1 MSSESGL
8 EERLSICVQT
18 SLEMHLSSWTS
29 HLRGDT
35 MINNLALRYTNSPEG
50 LAPFFNICFLNKSLH
65 QYMMFGRQIKK
76 TDNCVYITDHSMFS
90 MIMYEIPCLNGI
102 IFFSKVKILGGQKK
116 KCNEAMIFSF

>member
-1 MSSESGL
+1 
-8 EERLSICVQT
+8 
-18 SLEMHLSSWTS
+18 
-29 HLRGDT
+29 
-35 MINNLALRYTNSPEG
+35 
-50 LAPFFNICFLNKSLH
+50 
-65 QYMMFGRQIKK
+65 MFGRQIKK